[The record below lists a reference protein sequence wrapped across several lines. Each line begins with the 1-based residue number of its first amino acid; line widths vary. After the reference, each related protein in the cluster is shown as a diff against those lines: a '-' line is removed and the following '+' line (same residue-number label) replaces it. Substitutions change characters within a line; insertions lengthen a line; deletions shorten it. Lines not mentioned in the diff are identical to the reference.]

1 VQIFLLAVVFVVTVL
16 LLVGTVAFINRRRL
30 AASDAV
36 RSRLRV
42 VGEGPGAVSSILRDQ
57 RVSDVAVLNRL
68 LAGKSYT
75 AWATAELARA
85 GSKQRPGELV
95 LMSAVGAAV
104 LLALGQSFVG
114 MPIALLFGIG
124 GAILPFANLKRLQ
137 AARIKKFE
145 DQLPDALEM
154 LVNALKAGYSLQA
167 AMEFVGNELPAPL
180 GPEFARFY
188 DEQRLGVDV
197 RTALIAMQERIG
209 TTDVRMF
216 VTSLL
221 IQRETGGNL
230 GEVLGNLAQLMRE
243 RVAFR
248 GTVATLTA
256 EPKMSARVLAGLPLV
271 VFLFLTSTNKD
282 FLTPLLT
289 TDTGHMMLAY
299 AVVSVIVGYFVMMR
313 IAKVDM

>member
-104 LLALGQSFVG
+104 LLAVGQSFVG